1 MSFKLK
7 IALLIII
14 SAAAII
20 LCIGAGSVYIPPD
33 DIFMILGKRIFGTAL
48 PSCIPESYMPLV
60 LDMRIPRVLSAYLT
74 GAALSLSGAVMQSLL
89 QNPLASPYG
98 LGVSAGAG
106 LGAAL
111 AIVLGLA
118 APLLSSLSLAF
129 ALLTILLV
137 WAVCSRLDR
146 SFSNT
151 TIILI
156 GMVVSLFC
164 TALMSLAASYNP
176 DFAQRIQLFTLGS
189 FSMKEWS
196 AVFTL
201 FAAVAAAFILFMYFS
216 READIMSFGDAQAA
230 SMGVNAPFV
239 KKVLLIIASAL
250 TGIAVSLVGIIGF
263 VDLVVPHIARR
274 ITGASAR
281 RVLPVCAL
289 LGGIFLTLCDLGART
304 LALPREIPI
313 GVITAL
319 LGAPFFIYIF
329 FIMKKKRRTG

>member
-1 MSFKLK
+1 MNYKFK

-14 SAAAII
+14 SIAAVV
-20 LCIGAGSVYIPPD
+20 LCIGIGSVYISPE
-33 DIFMILGKRIFGTAL
+33 DIFSILGKRLFGAAL
-48 PSCIPESYMPLV
+48 PSRIPESYVPLV
-60 LDMRIPRVLSAYLT
+60 LDMRIPRVLTAYLT

-111 AIVLGLA
+111 AIVLGLS
-118 APLLSSLSLAF
+118 APLLSALSLVF

-137 WAVCSRLDR
+137 SAISARLDR

-164 TALMSLAASYNP
+164 TALMSFAASYNP

-201 FAAVAAAFILFMYFS
+201 LPAVAAAFMLFMYFS
-216 READIMSFGDAQAA
+216 KEADIMSFGDAQAA
-230 SMGVNAPFV
+230 SMGVNAPLV
-239 KKVLLIIASAL
+239 KKILLAAASAL

-263 VDLVVPHIARR
+263 VDLVVPHIARK
-274 ITGASAR
+274 IAGASAR
-281 RVLPVCAL
+281 NVLPVCAL
-289 LGGIFLTLCDLGART
+289 SGGIFLVFCDLGART

-329 FIMKKKRRTG
+329 FVIRKRG

>member
-1 MSFKLK
+1 MNFKLK

-14 SAAAII
+14 SAFVIV
-20 LCIGAGSVYIPPD
+20 LCIGVGSAYISPK
-33 DIFMILGKRIFGTAL
+33 DIFSILLHRSFGAPL
-48 PSCIPESYMPLV
+48 PGELPEAYVPLV
-60 LDMRIPRVLSAYLT
+60 LDMRIPRVLSSYLT
-74 GAALSLSGAVMQSLL
+74 GAALSMSGAVMQSLL

-106 LGAAL
+106 LGAAFAIVSGLSL
-111 AIVLGLA
+111 AI
-118 APLLSSLSLAF
+118 PLISLAF
-129 ALLTILLV
+129 ALLTIL
-137 WAVCSRLDR
+137 AVSGISSRLDR

-164 TALMSLAASYNP
+164 TAIMSLAASYNP

-196 AVFTL
+196 AVLTL
-201 FAAVAAAFILFMYFS
+201 IPAAAAAFVVFMYFS
-216 READIMSFGDAQAA
+216 READMMSFGDSQAA
-230 SMGVNAPFV
+230 TMGVNAPLM
-239 KKVLLIIASAL
+239 KKILMLTAAAL
-250 TGIAVSLVGIIGF
+250 TGVAVSLVGIIGF
-263 VDLVVPHIARR
+263 VDLVVPHVARKL
-274 ITGASAR
+274 TGASAR

-289 LGGIFLTLCDLGART
+289 LGGIFLTLCDLAART